1 MGSADRDFTTP
12 SWLFI
17 IAAVSFV
24 ADVVVDYMLLGDT
37 LRVEAFIDSVDDGY
51 LLYMIMGAI
60 MGACSLWWL
69 AQFFV
74 EPYLFLKSFPRYF
87 SQGSKKSKLLL
98 ALAQLA
104 LVITWIMCYR
114 IMAIIAERC

>member
-24 ADVVVDYMLLGDT
+24 ADVVVDYMLLGNT

-69 AQFFV
+69 APFFV
-74 EPYLFLKSFPRYF
+74 EPYLFLKSFPRSF
-87 SQGSKKSKLLL
+87 SQGSKK
-98 ALAQLA
+98 
-104 LVITWIMCYR
+104 VNCYWR
-114 IMAIIAERC
+114 LRNWRS